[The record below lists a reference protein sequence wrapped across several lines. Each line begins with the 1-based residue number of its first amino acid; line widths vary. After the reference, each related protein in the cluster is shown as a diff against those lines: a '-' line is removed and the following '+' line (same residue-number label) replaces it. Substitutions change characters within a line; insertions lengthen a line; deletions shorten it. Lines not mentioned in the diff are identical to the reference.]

1 MVLIRLA
8 GNANVYQ
15 APKSSFLIAARAIEA
30 HKIKLPKVI
39 IASNIRKLW
48 NYHQSYNCID
58 INNKIKNFKQFIK
71 NPSLEVRGIFPVWPS
86 DSVWHED
93 FLFKLKRLCRSR
105 KYCGYNSF
113 LLNRHQRVV
122 LNGQSKLSPIK
133 AGFPQGSISDP
144 LFFLVY
150 INDLTKG
157 LLINPKI
164 FADDTSV
171 FTVVKDR
178 FIFWINAM

>member
-1 MVLIRLA
+1 M
-8 GNANVYQ
+8 
-15 APKSSFLIAARAIEA
+15 
-30 HKIKLPKVI
+30 
-39 IASNIRKLW
+39 
-48 NYHQSYNCID
+48 
-58 INNKIKNFKQFIK
+58 
-71 NPSLEVRGIFPVWPS
+71 
-86 DSVWHED
+86 
-93 FLFKLKRLCRSR
+93 
-105 KYCGYNSF
+105 
-113 LLNRHQRVV
+113 V

-157 LLINPKI
+157 LVINPKI

-178 FIFWINAM
+178 FIFCINAM